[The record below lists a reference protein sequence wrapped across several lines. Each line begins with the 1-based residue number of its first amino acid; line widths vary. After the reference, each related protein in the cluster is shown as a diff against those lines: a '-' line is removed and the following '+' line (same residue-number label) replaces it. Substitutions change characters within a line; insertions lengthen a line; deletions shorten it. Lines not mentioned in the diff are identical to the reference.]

1 MPATIA
7 VCIPCYRSEKYIR
20 TTVESVLAQTVAP
33 DEIILSDD
41 QSPDR
46 SFEILQE
53 YDGLPRVRVVRPPE
67 RTTLGGHYRFL
78 LEQATS
84 DYICFLSSDDALHP
98 KFIETMRSELAGES
112 NVALISGACFESD
125 SRLRPISY
133 RGPGGSGQPL
143 DPPESFH
150 YFLRGCIYT
159 ISFSLFSRLALVE
172 TPRIPQAGDLATDWC
187 WAIQASAKG
196 RVKFQPKAMGYYR
209 VHTTNAGHNNGEAW
223 EKACLEMLSFLRE
236 SLPPE
241 LGVYV
246 QPKVDDIRTQIEQTH
261 GKARGPKAG
270 PTPRQ
275 MLVNAVKRVMAMPH
289 RRLSHAIL
297 QAEAGKSVALSAKR
311 QGLRPR

>member
-1 MPATIA
+1 MPQTIA
-7 VCIPCYRSEKYIR
+7 VCVPCYRSEKYIR
-20 TTVESVLAQTVAP
+20 TTVESILAQTVP
-33 DEIILSDD
+33 PNEIILSDD

-53 YDGLPRVRVVRPPE
+53 YIGLPRVRVVRLPE

-98 KFIETMRSELAGES
+98 RFIETMTKELQGES
-112 NVALISGACFESD
+112 NVALISGACFETD
-125 SRLRPISY
+125 SKLRPVTY
-133 RGPGGSGQPL
+133 RGPGGSGRPL

-159 ISFSLFSRLALVE
+159 ISFSLFSRRVLAE

-223 EKACLEMLSFLRE
+223 EKACLVMLSFLRE
-236 SLPPE
+236 SMPPE
-241 LGVYV
+241 VGVYL
-246 QPKVDDIRTQIEQTH
+246 QPKVDEIRTQIEQTH
-261 GKARGPKAG
+261 GKMREPKPG

-275 MLVNAVKRVMAMPH
+275 RVVTAIKRLMALPH
-289 RRLSHAIL
+289 LRLSHAIL
-297 QAEAGKSVALSAKR
+297 QGEAGKSVALSAKR
-311 QGLRPR
+311 